1 MIVITS
7 TSQAGGDSFVI
18 PRGDNKICYDVS
30 LDRFSQKIKIISLE
44 MPLCIQEKQFFPKS
58 NKCIF

>member
-30 LDRFSQKIKIISLE
+30 LDRFSQNVKTISLE
-44 MPLCIQEKQFFPKS
+44 MPLCIQKKTVFSKV
-58 NKCIF
+58 K